1 MQKSFLMRRFLKDA
15 RLLNSSLKQMS
26 GTLRGKKD
34 KTKLVLLFHLGKIK
48 KCLEINKFKQLKN
61 WNLPIV
67 RLASLFSV
75 QTVPTYCY
83 VHAAPTRMLAFT
95 GEHRLFDRFAENV
108 IVRNALGN
116 LILQKLH
123 FLLYVHLKD
132 FFILA

>member
-1 MQKSFLMRRFLKDA
+1 MRRFLKDP

-34 KTKLVLLFHLGKIK
+34 KTKLVLLFHSGKIK

-67 RLASLFSV
+67 RLPSLFSV

-83 VHAAPTRMLAFT
+83 VYAAPTRMLAFT

-123 FLLYVHLKD
+123 FLLNVHLKD